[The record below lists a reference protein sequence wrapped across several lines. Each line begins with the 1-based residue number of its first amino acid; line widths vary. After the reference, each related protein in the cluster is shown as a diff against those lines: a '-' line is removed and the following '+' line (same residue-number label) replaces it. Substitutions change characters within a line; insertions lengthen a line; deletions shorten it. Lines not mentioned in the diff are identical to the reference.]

1 MYYWQSNLTTEMDK
15 SLSYILGS
23 VEAMTEPIFY
33 NEDCYNYDDE
43 TFETAEA
50 SDWMVGIVA
59 DDVEDTFD
67 LHSLDAG
74 Y

>member
-1 MYYWQSNLTTEMDK
+1 MGL
-15 SLSYILGS
+15 
-23 VEAMTEPIFY
+23 VEAMTEPTFY

-43 TFETAEA
+43 TFETEEA
-50 SDWMVGIVA
+50 SDLMAGIVA

-74 Y
+74 C

>member
-1 MYYWQSNLTTEMDK
+1 M
-15 SLSYILGS
+15 GS
-23 VEAMTEPIFY
+23 VEAMREPRFY

-43 TFETAEA
+43 TFETVEA
-50 SDWMVGIVA
+50 LDLMAGIAA

-74 Y
+74 CSD

>member
-1 MYYWQSNLTTEMDK
+1 M
-15 SLSYILGS
+15 GS
-23 VEAMTEPIFY
+23 VEAMTEPRFY

-43 TFETAEA
+43 TFETEEA
-50 SDWMVGIVA
+50 SDLMAGIVA